1 MRIHRSTIQLLRFP
15 FSVFL
20 APVFLFALSEVTR
33 PVWTDASL
41 AFLILH
47 GLVYPASN
55 GYNSWMDRDE
65 TPIGGLSAPPQP
77 TPQLLLAC
85 NLLDGLA
92 VALSLVVS
100 ATFALGVG
108 AYILASRAYSHRS
121 VRIKRV
127 ALPSLLTVVVC
138 QGLLTFALSWHACS
152 GLPVTN
158 TPPLP
163 MAVAGLLIA
172 GAYPLTQIYQH
183 EADRLDGV
191 RSFSMLLGIKGTFLF
206 SAIVYS
212 AAFALLGIHYG
223 ESGRWTSWTFF
234 LVAMMPVLLFF
245 TRWALSAWR
254 DEQAADH
261 ANAMRMNTVASVC
274 SSLAFLTLAV
284 TRTIG

>member
-20 APVFLFALSEVTR
+20 APVFLFALSEA
-33 PVWTDASL
+33 PNPLWSKASL

-47 GLVYPASN
+47 GLVYPSSN

-77 TPQLLLAC
+77 TTQLLIAC

-92 VALSLVVS
+92 VGLSLLVS
-100 ATFALGVG
+100 PAFAIGIGV
-108 AYILASRAYSHRS
+108 YILASRAYSHRS
-121 VRIKRV
+121 VRIKRHAV
-127 ALPSLLTVVVC
+127 PSLLTVVVC

-152 GLPVTN
+152 GLPVAD
-158 TPPLP
+158 TPLLP

-206 SAIVYS
+206 SAAVYS
-212 AAFALLGIHYG
+212 AAFGLLGLHYG
-223 ESGRWTSWTFF
+223 DSGRWTSWALF
-234 LVAMMPVLLFF
+234 LVAMIPVLLFF
-245 TRWALSAWR
+245 TRWALAAWH
-254 DEQAADH
+254 DDGAADH
-261 ANAMRMNTVASVC
+261 RNAMRMNTVASVC
-274 SSLAFLTLAV
+274 SGLAFLTLAI
-284 TRTIG
+284 THSLE